1 MRRVALVLSSVAVLA
16 ASSAWSA
23 PSWSA
28 DPTPTEFRKQL
39 DAADRAFGEGSYL
52 AAVER
57 LRDGMQIANQALRMA
72 VVEVLPV
79 PPAGLVPVAIAE
91 PAPSHNDPI
100 AATFATTAIRP
111 IERRYASQDGASTL
125 RTLVAP
131 NAPSVS
137 FVQQQIRQAESD
149 DRFAAIV
156 VGDVAGVL
164 VRSAPTIAVRFAV
177 AGRHLLEIQATGIQE
192 SALLRMVD
200 ERTLQRL
207 AAALGQ

>member
-1 MRRVALVLSSVAVLA
+1 MRRVALVLSSVAVFA

-23 PSWSA
+23 PSWSV
-28 DPTPTEFRKQL
+28 DPTPSDFKKQL

-57 LRDGMQIANQALRMA
+57 LRDGMQIANEALRLA

-79 PPAGLVPVAIAE
+79 PPSGFVPVAIAE
-91 PAPSHNDPI
+91 AGPSRNDPI
-100 AATFATTAIRP
+100 AATFATNAIRP
-111 IERRYASQDGASTL
+111 IERRYVSQDGASTL
-125 RTLVAP
+125 RTIVAP

-149 DRFAAIV
+149 DRFVPIV
-156 VGDVAGVL
+156 VGDLAGVL
-164 VRSAPTIAVRFAV
+164 VRSAPTTAVRFAV
-177 AGRHLLEIQATGIQE
+177 AGRHLLEIQATGVEE
-192 SALLRMVD
+192 SALLKMVD